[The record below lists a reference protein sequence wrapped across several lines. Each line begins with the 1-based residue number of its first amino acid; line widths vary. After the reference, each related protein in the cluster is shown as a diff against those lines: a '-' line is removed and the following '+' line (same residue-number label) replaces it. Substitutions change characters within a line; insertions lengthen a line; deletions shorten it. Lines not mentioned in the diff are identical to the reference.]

1 MPGKLPFKI
10 MLLAGCVAIAGF
22 SGTPAHA
29 GNDKQASAAPA
40 AIIVPPIDFTERKLE
55 NGLRVIAIR
64 DTTTPNVTVQM
75 WYDVGSKHD
84 PEGRSG
90 FAHLFEHILSRKT
103 VNMPYNMINRLT
115 ENVGGQRNAS
125 VWFDRTNYYE
135 IVPAQYL
142 ETMLWTHAERMA
154 RPVVDDDVFET
165 ERNVVKEEYR
175 QRVLAP
181 PYGRLRLV
189 MDENSYDTMPHRR
202 PGIGSLDQ
210 LDAATLE
217 DARAFHEAYYGPDT
231 ATLIVAGNFDPARLD
246 PLVDRYFGDIPK
258 RTNPIPLAITATEA
272 PRTSPRAVTAYAPNV
287 SLPLIATS
295 WRIPGASHPDLPA
308 LMVMDAILS
317 EGDNSRLR
325 QALVFDKQIA
335 TAAGAQLSDTED
347 GGYYAPQVTLA
358 SGRSVEEAEAALA
371 TEIARMR
378 DESVTAAEL
387 AEAKN
392 EIMAAS
398 LAARETF
405 SSRAFSIG
413 EALVRTGDPR
423 SLDARLAAVRTVTA
437 ADVQRVARTY
447 LKPEARVDIR
457 YLDESLRPQG
467 QADNWSNPTP
477 MPRWAS
483 VPPATRA
490 PLALAAEADR
500 QAPPE
505 PSAAVPVTPPVMTEA
520 ALANGMKLVSA
531 RTGQVPVATLSL
543 VFPGGGA
550 TDPQGRAGLSDLTA
564 QLATRGTATR
574 SAQQIAAAVEALGAS
589 LSTSAGPD
597 GTVLSV
603 TAPVATLEPA
613 ARILA
618 DVARNAAFPEA
629 ELERERRQSLD
640 RLQVAMRNPGTLA
653 GMALQAVSYGDAPY
667 GRVPTAASIGA
678 ITREEMTAQRD
689 RWWRP
694 DLATMVVTGGID
706 AAQARAI
713 GDRVFGDWR
722 ATGAAPQIPTARAGA
737 ALKPRIVVIDMPGA
751 GQAAVASAIRTGDR
765 SDPAYYDLLVANAVL
780 GSGSNGRLFQEVRVK
795 RALSYGAYS
804 SLGARADDGLLTA
817 SAQTKNES
825 APDVV
830 AIFRDELDRLGRE
843 PLDAETIAQRK
854 AFLTGSVSRTAENSR
869 GFSSTVATL
878 IQQGVAPAEAARV
891 VERIDA
897 VTPAAATRAARTQ
910 VAADRASIVVVGD
923 ARLFVDRLRAAHPDL
938 ELVTVDALSL
948 DRPSLLAE

>member
-1 MPGKLPFKI
+1 MVRVFDRLAVSLIAMTIAAPGAA
-10 MLLAGCVAIAGF
+10 LASEQAG
-22 SGTPAHA
+22 
-29 GNDKQASAAPA
+29 QAAPA
-40 AIIVPPIDFTERKLE
+40 AITVPPIDFTDRKLA

-154 RPVVDDDVFET
+154 RPVVDADVFET

-189 MDENSYDTMPHRR
+189 LDENSYDTMPHRR
-202 PGIGSLDQ
+202 PGIGSLEQ
-210 LDAATLE
+210 LDAATLA
-217 DARAFHEAYYGPDT
+217 DARGFHEAYYGPDT
-231 ATLIVAGNFDPARLD
+231 ATLIVAGNFDAARLD
-246 PLVDRYFGDIPK
+246 QLVDRYFDAIPA
-258 RTNPIPLAITATEA
+258 RANAIPLKIVATEA
-272 PRTSPRAVTAYAPNV
+272 ARTSPRSVTAYAPNV
-287 SLPLIATS
+287 PLPMVVSS
-295 WRIPGASHPDLPA
+295 WRIPGATHPDLAA
-308 LMVMDAILS
+308 LTVMDAILS

-325 QALVFDKQIA
+325 RALVFEQQIA
-335 TAAGAQLSDTED
+335 TSAGAQLSDVED
-347 GGYYAPQVTLA
+347 GGFYAPQVTLA
-358 SGRSVEEAEAALA
+358 SGRSVEQGEAALA
-371 TEIARMR
+371 TEIAKMR
-378 DESVTAAEL
+378 DARVTDAEL

-392 EIMAAS
+392 EILAAS

-405 SSRAFSIG
+405 SGRAFAIG
-413 EALVRTGDPR
+413 ETVVRTGDPR
-423 SLDARLAAVRTVTA
+423 ALDARLSAVATVTA

-457 YLDESLRPQG
+457 YLDESARPAG
-467 QADNWSNPTP
+467 QADNWANPTP

-483 VPPATRA
+483 VAPATRA

-505 PSAAVPVTPPVMTEA
+505 PSAPIPVTPPVLAETT
-520 ALANGMKLVSA
+520 LANGMTVVSA
-531 RTGQVPVATLSL
+531 RTGQVPIATLSL

-550 TDPQGRAGLSDLTA
+550 TDPRGRAGLSNLA
-564 QLATRGTATR
+564 AELATRGTATR
-574 SAQQIAAAVEALGAS
+574 TAQRIAADMEALGAS
-589 LSTSAGPD
+589 LSTSSGVD

-618 DVARNAAFPEA
+618 DLARNATFPQA
-629 ELERERRQSLD
+629 EFDRERRQSLD

-653 GMALQAVSYGDAPY
+653 SLALQPVSFGDAPY
-667 GRVPTAASIGA
+667 GQVVTARSLNAL
-678 ITREEMTAQRD
+678 TRSDLVAQRD

-706 AAQARAI
+706 ADQARAI
-713 GDRVFGDWR
+713 GERVFADWR
-722 ATGAAPQIPTARAGA
+722 ASGTAPTLPGARAGA
-737 ALKPRIVVIDMPGA
+737 PPKPRVVVIDMSGA
-751 GQAAVASAIRTGDR
+751 GQAAVTASLRVPDR
-765 SDPAYYDLLVANAVL
+765 ADPAYYDLLVANAVL

-795 RALSYGAYS
+795 RALSYGANS
-804 SLGARADDGLLTA
+804 SLGARAEGGLITA
-817 SAQTKNES
+817 AAQTKNES
-825 APDVV
+825 AADVV
-830 AIFRDELDRLGRE
+830 AIFRTELDRLADE
-843 PLDAETIAQRK
+843 PLDAETVEQRK
-854 AFLTGSVSRTAENSR
+854 AFLIGSVSRTAENSR
-869 GFSSTVATL
+869 GFAGTVASL
-878 IQQGVAPAEAARV
+878 VQQGVAPAEAARV
-891 VERIDA
+891 VERIAA
-897 VTPAAATRAARTQ
+897 VTPESATAAARANI
-910 VAADRASIVVVGD
+910 AASRASIVVVGD
-923 ARLFVDRLRAAHPDL
+923 AKLFVDALRRAHPDL
-938 ELVTVDALSL
+938 ELVTIDALTL
-948 DRPSLLAE
+948 DRASLLAE

>member
-1 MPGKLPFKI
+1 MVRLFGRLAASVIALSIATPG
-10 MLLAGCVAIAGF
+10 IAFGA
-22 SGTPAHA
+22 SAEQATATPA
-29 GNDKQASAAPA
+29 
-40 AIIVPPIDFTERKLE
+40 ITVPPIDFTERRLA

-64 DTTTPNVTVQM
+64 DDTTPNVTVQM

-189 MDENSYDTMPHRR
+189 LDENSYDTMPHRR
-202 PGIGSLDQ
+202 PGIGSLEQ
-210 LDAATLE
+210 LDAATLA

-231 ATLIVAGNFDPARLD
+231 ATLIVAGNFDAARLNA
-246 PLVDRYFGDIPK
+246 LVDRYFGAIPARK
-258 RTNPIPLAITATEA
+258 NPVSLDITASDA
-272 PRTSPRAVTAYAPNV
+272 PRTRARTVTAYSPNV
-287 SLPLIATS
+287 PLPMVVSS
-295 WRIPGASHPDLPA
+295 WRIPGSAHPDLAA
-308 LMVMDAILS
+308 LTVMDAILS

-325 QALVFDKQIA
+325 RALVFDQQIA
-335 TAAGAQLSDTED
+335 TSAGAQLSDVGD
-347 GGYYAPQVTLA
+347 GGFYAPQVTLA
-358 SGRSVEEAEAALA
+358 SGRSVEQAEAALA

-378 DESVTAAEL
+378 DTRVTDAEL

-392 EIMAAS
+392 EILAS
-398 LAARETF
+398 ALASRETF
-405 SSRAFSIG
+405 SGRAFAIG
-413 EALVRTGDPR
+413 EMLVRTGDPR
-423 SLDARLAAVRTVTA
+423 ALDARLAAVSTVTA
-437 ADVQRVARTY
+437 ADVQRVAQTY

-457 YLDESLRPQG
+457 YLDESARPQG
-467 QADNWSNPTP
+467 QADNWANPAP

-483 VPPATRA
+483 VAPATRA
-490 PLALAAEADR
+490 PLALAPEAER

-505 PSAAVPVTPPVMTEA
+505 PSAAVPVTPPVIAEA
-520 ALANGMKLVSA
+520 KLANGMTLVSA
-531 RTGQVPVATLSL
+531 RTGQVPIATLSL
-543 VFPGGGA
+543 VFPGGAA
-550 TDPQGRAGLSDLTA
+550 TDPAGRAGLSAMAAD
-564 QLATRGTATR
+564 LATRGTTTR
-574 SAQQIAAAVEALGAS
+574 SAQQIAADMEALGAS
-589 LSTSAGPD
+589 LSTSAGAD

-618 DVARNAAFPEA
+618 DLARNATFPDA
-629 ELERERRQSLD
+629 EFDRERRQMLD

-653 GMALQAVSYGDAPY
+653 NLALQPVSFGDAPY
-667 GRVPTAASIGA
+667 GRVPTAASLNA
-678 ITREEMTAQRD
+678 MTRADLVAQRD

-694 DLATMVVTGGID
+694 DAATMVVTGGID

-713 GDRVFGDWR
+713 GERAFADWR
-722 ATGAAPQIPTARAGA
+722 ATGPAPAVPTARAGA
-737 ALKPRIVVIDMPGA
+737 VPTPRVVVIDMPGA
-751 GQAAVASAIRTGDR
+751 GQAAVTAALRVPDR
-765 SDPAYYDLLVANAVL
+765 ADPAYYDLLVANAVL

-795 RALSYGAYS
+795 RALSYGANS
-804 SLGARADDGLLTA
+804 SLGARAEGGLITA
-817 SAQTKNES
+817 AAQTKNES
-825 APDVV
+825 AADVV
-830 AIFRDELDRLGRE
+830 AIFRTELDRLANE
-843 PLDAETIAQRK
+843 PLDAETVEQRK
-854 AFLTGSVSRTAENSR
+854 AFLIGSVSRTAENSR
-869 GFSSTVATL
+869 GFASTVAGL

-891 VERIDA
+891 VERIAA
-897 VTPAAATRAARTQ
+897 VTPESATAAARAHI
-910 VAADRASIVVVGD
+910 AANRASIVVVGD
-923 ARLFVDRLRAAHPDL
+923 AKLFADALRAAHPDL
-938 ELVTVDALSL
+938 EMVQVDALTL
-948 DRPSLLAE
+948 DRPALLAE